1 MGLKMKQKYL
11 ASLTVN
17 LMIKVIPKLL
27 ILLDNSASR
36 YWEGNPYIFT
46 LMLELNQL
54 MNLCRKSIG
63 NLYFYIKYIH
73 HHLGIHSQ
81 FSILPTTVATCTWS
95 GVISENINSDFTTTD
110 CSLKVFDAQI
120 QNDLFSLENKFANHK
135 IMLNQTSSEQ
145 AIFIFY
151 SFRREPVDN

>member
-36 YWEGNPYIFT
+36 IFT

-54 MNLCRKSIG
+54 MNLCRKSRG
-63 NLYFYIKYIH
+63 NLYFYVKYIH

-120 QNDLFSLENKFANHK
+120 QNDLFSLENKFADHK